1 MSAATSIQALMT
13 WGMSPQMA
21 NQFVNGLPFP
31 LTLTID
37 AVVTTMTVESITGS
51 DSSLGITGQ
60 AAAQGGAVAITGGAS
75 STAANAGGAT
85 TMTGGAGGATGAGGV
100 SRIQGGVGGATSGNG
115 GQASVVGG
123 AATTSGNGGAVGV
136 TGGAGAATGAGGII
150 TITGGASGAGATGNG
165 GGANVIGGA
174 AVSTNGAGG
183 AVAATGGAGAGT
195 GAGGAVS
202 VTGGASGAGATGNGG
217 AASLTAGA
225 ATSTN
230 GSGGAVA
237 IASGASTG
245 TGAGAS
251 ITLTPGA
258 VSTGAAGAVIQRGL
272 TVVRQGAPTA
282 QTTSATL
289 TAAALISGIITANEG
304 ATGAASYTLPTAAD
318 LQTAL
323 PSAFANDDA
332 FDFSVINISTV
343 AGEDATL
350 LTAAGWTLVGSMVV
364 ESFDAD
370 RARSSGRF
378 RARRTASNTFTLY
391 RIA

>member
-1 MSAATSIQALMT
+1 MSAATSVQALMT

-60 AAAQGGAVAITGGAS
+60 AAAQGGAVAIAGGAS
-75 STAANAGGAT
+75 STAGNTGGNFTAI
-85 TMTGGAGGATGAGGV
+85 GGAGGATSNGGV
-100 SRIQGGVGGATSGNG
+100 ARVEGGVGGATSGNG
-115 GQASVVGG
+115 GTASLIGG
-123 AATTSGNGGAVGV
+123 AATTSGAGGIGQV
-136 TGGAGAATGAGGII
+136 TGGAGVATGAGGVAR
-150 TITGGASGAGATGNG
+150 ITGGASGAGATGNG
-165 GGANVIGGA
+165 GDANITGGA
-174 AVSTNGAGG
+174 A
-183 AVAATGGAGAGT
+183 
-195 GAGGAVS
+195 
-202 VTGGASGAGATGNGG
+202 
-217 AASLTAGA
+217 L
-225 ATSTN
+225 STN
-230 GSGGAVA
+230 GSGGVVQ
-237 IASGASTG
+237 ITSGASTG

-258 VSTGAAGAVIQRGL
+258 VSTGAAGGIIHRGL
-272 TVVRQGAPTA
+272 TIVRQGAPTA

-289 TAAALISGIITANEG
+289 TAAALLSGIITANEG
-304 ATGAASYTLPTAAD
+304 ATGAASYTLPTATD

-332 FDFSVINISTV
+332 FDFSLINISTV
-343 AGEDATL
+343 AGEDATI

>member
-1 MSAATSIQALMT
+1 MSAASSIQALMT
-13 WGMSPQMA
+13 WGVSPQMA
-21 NQFVNGLPFP
+21 NQMVNGLPFP

-60 AAAQGGAVAITGGAS
+60 AAAQGGAVVITGGAS
-75 STAANAGGAT
+75 STAGNVGGAT
-85 TMTGGAGGATGAGGV
+85 SVIAGAGGATSAGGV
-100 SRIQGGVGGATSGNG
+100 STLRGGAGGSTSGNG
-115 GQASVVGG
+115 GIASVVGG
-123 AATTSGNGGAVGV
+123 AATTSGAGGNANV
-136 TGGAGAATGAGGII
+136 TGGAGAAT
-150 TITGGASGAGATGNG
+150 SN
-165 GGANVIGGA
+165 GGA
-174 AVSTNGAGG
+174 AQL
-183 AVAATGGAGAGT
+183 
-195 GAGGAVS
+195 
-202 VTGGASGAGATGNGG
+202 TGGASGAGATGNGG
-217 AASLTAGA
+217 ATNVTGGA

-258 VSTGAAGAVIQRGL
+258 VSTGAAGGIIQRGL
-272 TVVRQGAPTA
+272 TVVKQGTPTA
-282 QTTSATL
+282 QTTTATL
-289 TAAALISGIITANEG
+289 TAAALLSGIITANEG

-323 PSAFANDDA
+323 PSAFANNDA